1 MWWLLLVAIALV
13 PRSARAQTPPSASPA
28 APTEPRLTV
37 GAELFAG
44 YTYTIAPKASDRVD
58 QIFSPSA
65 FTLSRALVDVAGTV
79 TPAISFRIAPDVVL
93 ETDSASS
100 RYGDYLVRLRYGY
113 ANVQLDRWTG
123 SWRDT
128 WTRLGLQPTPFV
140 EHQESIYRYRFQ
152 GTVFAERTTALAP
165 TDTGIAFHTG
175 VPGGFGD
182 VHVGVYNGRGFTDT
196 QVSGTK
202 SFQVRGTAR
211 PFPSAGAMLRGL
223 AVTVFH
229 DRDRYLAGAPR
240 TRTMVSG
247 TYEHARF
254 NAGADYLSQ
263 LDRTQPLAQGQE
275 REGWSAW
282 VTPFLNR
289 KGRGLEGLLRFD
301 SYGRRSAAEVQHL
314 LIAGIAYWV
323 SPPAG
328 ASAAAVLV
336 DFEQQTFPD
345 FPVTPATQRQ
355 RRLSVHAMVKF

>member
-1 MWWLLLVAIALV
+1 MLVAVVLACR
-13 PRSARAQTPPSASPA
+13 PARAQTPPVPSPA
-28 APTEPRLTV
+28 PEPRLAV

-44 YTYTIAPKASDRVD
+44 YTYTILPKASDAVD

-65 FTLSRALVDVAGTV
+65 FTLSRAIVDVSGAV
-79 TPAISFRIAPDVVL
+79 TPAVSFRVAPDVVL

-123 SWRDT
+123 AWRDT

-140 EHQESIYRYRFQ
+140 EHQEGIYRYRFQ
-152 GTVFAERTTALAP
+152 GAVFAERTTALSP
-165 TDTGIAFHTG
+165 TDTGISFHSG

-202 SFQVRGTAR
+202 SVQVRGTAR
-211 PFPSAGAMLRGL
+211 PFGGGGRAWHGL
-223 AVTVFH
+223 ALTVFH

-240 TRTMVSG
+240 TRTIASA
-247 TYEHARF
+247 TFEHPRF

-263 LDRTQPLAQGQE
+263 LDRTQPLARGTK
-275 REGWSAW
+275 RRGWSAW
-282 VTPFLNR
+282 VTPFLAR
-289 KGRGLEGLLRFD
+289 KGRGLEGLFRYD
-301 SYGRRSAAEVQHL
+301 SYGRTNADQVEHL

-328 ASAAAVLV
+328 AGSAAVLV
-336 DFEQQTFPD
+336 DFEQRTFPN